1 MVICKIFT
9 SMVGFNDLNDHIVVP
24 YYSLNKMNIIL
35 FRAIVMF
42 RGTNNISQDNINH
55 IHIECEEY
63 FL

>member
-1 MVICKIFT
+1 
-9 SMVGFNDLNDHIVVP
+9 MVGFNDLNDHIVVP